1 MTLFRPTRRHLLE
14 TALVAPLLA
23 LPAISSASIL
33 APSVPQSA
41 AFHRFRVGQAQITV
55 LSDGNLNLATSG
67 LGVNAPR
74 EEVQAFL
81 KAHALSVTENYS
93 HTNHILIE
101 LGEMKLLVDVGSGDR
116 FQPSA
121 GRLMDN
127 LDSAGFAPEDITHVF
142 ITHAHPDHIWGI
154 RDDFDEPIFPE
165 AEYIIGGSEYDW
177 WMQDDLANTVAQ
189 SMQQFVVGAVN
200 SLTAEGLEWSIAK
213 DGYEI
218 ASGIRLIDTPGHTLG
233 HMSLIVESEGQ
244 SLIVL
249 GDAMT
254 HAYMS
259 FEKPE
264 WVNGFD
270 MDGDKTVATRMR
282 LLDMAAT
289 DGMAV
294 LGYHFPFP
302 GVGHVVRSG
311 ADYRFIPALWRW
323 QDAG

>member
-1 MTLFRPTRRHLLE
+1 MTLFKPTRRKLLE
-14 TALVAPLLA
+14 TALMAPTLA
-23 LPAISSASIL
+23 LPAIASASIL
-33 APSVPQSA
+33 APSAPQSA
-41 AFHRFRVGQAQITV
+41 AFHRFRIGQAQITV
-55 LSDGNLNLATSG
+55 VSDGNMTLPTSG
-67 LGVNAPR
+67 LGVNVAP

-81 KAHALSVTENYS
+81 KAHALSTTENYS
-93 HTNHILIE
+93 HTNHILVE
-101 LGEMKLLVDVGSGDR
+101 MGDMKLLVDVGSGDR
-116 FQPSA
+116 FQASA
-121 GRLMDN
+121 GRLMTN
-127 LDSAGFAPEDITHVF
+127 LEAAGFDPDDITHVF

-154 RDDFDEPIFPE
+154 RDDFDEPIFPD
-165 AEYIIGGSEYDW
+165 AEYIIGGFEYDW
-177 WMQDDLANTVAQ
+177 WMQDGLANSVEPA
-189 SMQQFVVGAVN
+189 MQQFVVGAVN
-200 SLTAEGLEWSIAK
+200 SLTADGLEWTIAK

-218 ASGIRLIDTPGHTLG
+218 TSGIRLIDTPGHTLG
-233 HMSLIVESEGQ
+233 HMSMVIESDGQ

-259 FEKPE
+259 FEQPT

-270 MDGDKTVATRMR
+270 MDGDKTVATRVR

-289 DGMAV
+289 DEMAV

-311 ADYRFIPALWRW
+311 SEYRFIPALWRW